1 LPAALF
7 DRLYDEKLF
16 SGRGDADDIGE
27 KYKRAEMAISTKVD
41 DPSFFGP
48 GYLSPFNPGDSD
60 HTVYLIRLFSFC
72 LRLLLRNGPNQLVLD
87 AGCGYSWTTEWLLK
101 IGFEPIGVDIT
112 RTYLDIA
119 VSRMGRWS
127 PHLVLADTE
136 HLPIRSSAVDAVL
149 CFEAF
154 HHIPDRKKAMQQFFR
169 ILRAGKTV
177 ILAEP
182 GSYHDNAPTSIHA
195 MEKYGILEHGMD
207 LADLSDYVSGSE
219 FLQPAEHFVLE
230 IDAPTAAQASLTD
243 EFLRQHHS
251 AVANLF
257 TIDKPKETGAVPQR
271 TTKERVMSAIRGMGL
286 LPK

>member
-1 LPAALF
+1 
-7 DRLYDEKLF
+7 
-16 SGRGDADDIGE
+16 
-27 KYKRAEMAISTKVD
+27 
-41 DPSFFGP
+41 
-48 GYLSPFNPGDSD
+48 
-60 HTVYLIRLFSFC
+60 
-72 LRLLLRNGPNQLVLD
+72 
-87 AGCGYSWTTEWLLK
+87 
-101 IGFEPIGVDIT
+101 
-112 RTYLDIA
+112 
-119 VSRMGRWS
+119 
-127 PHLVLADTE
+127 
-136 HLPIRSSAVDAVL
+136 
-149 CFEAF
+149 
-154 HHIPDRKKAMQQFFR
+154 
-169 ILRAGKTV
+169 
-177 ILAEP
+177 
-182 GSYHDNAPTSIHA
+182 